1 MEDQFYVRIRG
12 RVQGPYDTAK
22 LQSLV
27 RRGQLSRMH
36 EVSTDRSLWRQAADF
51 PELFATPTVAQASA
65 GQTYRQAAAPDGELE
80 LESTGSSGDEWFY
93 ALNQE
98 QKGPVSF
105 EQLKGLLQA
114 GVITGGSLVWR
125 EGMSEWMAV
134 EVVPKLRQYVSFGRG
149 RDDADGEGRDSL
161 DKDSLRTLK
170 ETIPWVSFLVVCGI
184 TTCVL
189 MLFLGIVAVL
199 LGVRDRD
206 TQLTAGSLF
215 LLLYAF
221 VGLWGGYLLNSYNSN
236 MHKFLGSRSPEVL
249 ESALKSLKSFWTY
262 ISIIVIIVL
271 VNLGAVAIWAFSAG
285 ISLS

>member
-1 MEDQFYVRIRG
+1 VEDQFYVRIRG

-51 PELFATPTVAQASA
+51 PELFATPTVAQGAA
-65 GQTYRQAAAPDGELE
+65 RTYQQGGTHDGELE
-80 LESTGSSGDEWFY
+80 LEAPASPGGEWFY

-114 GVITGGSLVWR
+114 GVITGSSLVWR
-125 EGMSEWMAV
+125 EGMSEWSPA
-134 EVVPKLRQYVSFGRG
+134 EVVPNLRQFISFGRG
-149 RDDADGEGRDSL
+149 TSGPEGDGGDSL

-170 ETIPWVSFLVVCGI
+170 ETIPWVSFLVVCVI

-199 LGVRDRD
+199 LGVRDRE
-206 TQLTAGSLF
+206 TQLTAGGLF
-215 LLLYAF
+215 LLLYAC
-221 VGLWGGYLLNSYNSN
+221 VGLWGGVLLNGYNSN
-236 MHKFLGSRSPEVL
+236 VRKFLSGRSPEVL

-271 VNLGAVAIWAFSAG
+271 VNLGAIAIWVFSAG
-285 ISLS
+285 VSLT